1 MANKEFSNEIRI
13 LRRNNN
19 LTMQEFADQLG
30 VTKGAVSMWEN
41 KGVVPRDDIL
51 MRISKNYGISL
62 DKLLGNNIDDLEVP
76 EGKLSYIQRNLGKL
90 DNEQLKKAENV
101 LKIVF
106 DDIFDDDFEV
116 TYEEDPEIN
125 FHTSDDEGEEDDF

>member
-106 DDIFDDDFEV
+106 DDIFDDD
-116 TYEEDPEIN
+116 
-125 FHTSDDEGEEDDF
+125 EGEEDDF

>member
-106 DDIFDDDFEV
+106 DDIFDDC
-116 TYEEDPEIN
+116 
-125 FHTSDDEGEEDDF
+125 

>member
-13 LRRNNN
+13 LRSNNN

-51 MRISKNYGISL
+51 MRISKIYGISI
-62 DKLLGNNIDDLEVP
+62 DKLLGNNIDDLDVP

-90 DNEQLKKAENV
+90 DNEQLKKAKNV
-101 LKIVF
+101 LKVVF
-106 DDIFDDDFEV
+106 DDIFDDD
-116 TYEEDPEIN
+116 
-125 FHTSDDEGEEDDF
+125 EGEEDDF

>member
-62 DKLLGNNIDDLEVP
+62 DILLGNNIDDLEVP

-106 DDIFDDDFEV
+106 DDIFDDD
-116 TYEEDPEIN
+116 
-125 FHTSDDEGEEDDF
+125 EGEEDDF

>member
-76 EGKLSYIQRNLGKL
+76 EGKLSYIQRNLEKL

-106 DDIFDDDFEV
+106 DDIFDDD
-116 TYEEDPEIN
+116 
-125 FHTSDDEGEEDDF
+125 EGEEDDF